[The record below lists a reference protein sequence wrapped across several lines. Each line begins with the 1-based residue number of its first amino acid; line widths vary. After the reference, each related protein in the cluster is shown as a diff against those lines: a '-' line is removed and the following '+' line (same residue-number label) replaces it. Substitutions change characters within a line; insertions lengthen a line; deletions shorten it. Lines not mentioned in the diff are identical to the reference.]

1 MRVTN
6 DVKSYIKKEVWDKAD
21 GKYESLKADVV
32 RIKNELKDEY
42 DKFYNEQE
50 KILADVSRRLAAL
63 AKKHGL
69 TLKDNRRFAKGF
81 SEWDFVERDHHPEP
95 LASAERAVNN
105 FIDNV
110 DHAIHYIIFKLAGSD
125 CFVTATAVFQHQT
138 SDIDIGGAI

>member
-6 DVKSYIKKEVWDKAD
+6 DVKSYISKEVWAKAN
-21 GKYESLKADVV
+21 GKYDILKAEVV
-32 RIKNELKDEY
+32 RIKNELKDEH

-81 SEWDFVERDHHPEP
+81 SEWDFVERDCRPEP
-95 LASAERAVNN
+95 LASAERAVDNFENN
-105 FIDNV
+105 V
-110 DHAIHYIIFKLAGSD
+110 EHAIHGIIFKLEAGGKS
-125 CFVTATAVFQHQT
+125 
-138 SDIDIGGAI
+138 SDILKMIEEIQF

>member
-6 DVKSYIKKEVWDKAD
+6 DVKSYIKKEVWAKANS
-21 GKYESLKADVV
+21 KYDTLKAEVV
-32 RIKNELKDEY
+32 RIKNELKDEH

-69 TLKDNRRFAKGF
+69 TLENKKYVIKGF

-95 LASAERAVNN
+95 LASAERAVGN
-105 FIDNV
+105 FVDYV
-110 DHAIHYIIFKLAGSD
+110 DHAINGIIFKLEAGGKP
-125 CFVTATAVFQHQT
+125 
-138 SDIDIGGAI
+138 SDILKMIEEIQF